1 MSTSVRQK
9 YVVQNIDCQINEIVQ
24 RFKSEVKKEV
34 TKRKTQNFYR
44 ACDHFIIFY
53 CWPLLIEFHLQS
65 IKIFRV
71 THQHS

>member
-1 MSTSVRQK
+1 MSTSVRQR
-9 YVVQNIDCQINEIVQ
+9 YVVQNIDCQINEIVL

-53 CWPLLIEFHLQS
+53 SWPFLIAFHLQS